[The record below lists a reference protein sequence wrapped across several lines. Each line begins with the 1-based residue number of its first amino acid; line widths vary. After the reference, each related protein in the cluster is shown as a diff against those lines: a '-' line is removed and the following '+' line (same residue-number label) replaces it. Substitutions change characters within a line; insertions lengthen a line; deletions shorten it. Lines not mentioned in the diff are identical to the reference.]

1 MKYHFTEKYY
11 NIARVSS
18 DFSTLI
24 LSYYLTSVLSHRNE
38 FIHDREILQAL
49 VVSWYFSSK
58 WVNIYDDFRTLKF
71 IDELLLLLP
80 LIIVQALVVIV
91 AFFLSDDHMHTRKF
105 VIEYCGWL
113 FGILVVKK
121 YLFKKIYQ
129 YLRRSG
135 RNVKNVLIIGS
146 NDIGMSFFNFLNS
159 NSHFGYKV
167 VGFIDSTKNAQLNGL
182 YKGKIE
188 EIEKIIS
195 ENKADEIIIALPDF
209 NKSELDFIIGVGEK
223 KAIRTRI
230 IPSYFKFI
238 SSKYKME
245 MFGSFPMVTVRD
257 EPMDQIHLQF
267 LKRLVDIVFSIFICV
282 FIFSWLF
289 PIIAFLIKMD
299 SKGDVFYIQER
310 WGKDNKHFKFF
321 KFRTM
326 SIDSQLIVKGKFQQT
341 TKNDPRITKTGAFL
355 RNTSIDELPQFFNV
369 LMGNMSIIGPRP
381 HAVPHNEESLRLIH
395 NYSVRHW
402 VKPGITGWAQV
413 NGLRGETKDFN
424 LMRKR
429 VEFDIWYIQNW
440 SMWLDVKIFFMTIYD
455 VIKGDMMAF

>member
-1 MKYHFTEKYY
+1 MKYHFTEKNY

-38 FIHDREILQAL
+38 FIHDREILLAL

-105 VIEYCGWL
+105 VIEYYGWL

-188 EIEKIIS
+188 EIERIIS
-195 ENKADEIIIALPDF
+195 ENKADEIIIALPYF
-209 NKSELDFIIGVGEK
+209 NKLELDFIIEVSDK

-230 IPSYFKFI
+230 IPDYFKFN
-238 SSKYKME
+238 SCKYKME
-245 MFGSFPMVTVRD
+245 MFGSFPIVTVRD
-257 EPMDQIHLQF
+257 EPMNQIHLQF
-267 LKRLVDIVFSIFICV
+267 LKRLGDIIFSIFICI
-282 FIFSWLF
+282 FIFS
-289 PIIAFLIKMD
+289 
-299 SKGDVFYIQER
+299 
-310 WGKDNKHFKFF
+310 
-321 KFRTM
+321 
-326 SIDSQLIVKGKFQQT
+326 
-341 TKNDPRITKTGAFL
+341 
-355 RNTSIDELPQFFNV
+355 
-369 LMGNMSIIGPRP
+369 
-381 HAVPHNEESLRLIH
+381 
-395 NYSVRHW
+395 
-402 VKPGITGWAQV
+402 
-413 NGLRGETKDFN
+413 
-424 LMRKR
+424 
-429 VEFDIWYIQNW
+429 
-440 SMWLDVKIFFMTIYD
+440 
-455 VIKGDMMAF
+455 

>member
-1 MKYHFTEKYY
+1 MKYHFTEKNY
-11 NIARVSS
+11 NITKVSS
-18 DFSTLI
+18 DFAILI
-24 LSYYLTSVLSHRNE
+24 LSYYLTSILSHRNE
-38 FIHDREILQAL
+38 FIHDREILLLL

-58 WVNIYDDFRTLKF
+58 WIDIYDDFRTLKF

-80 LIIVQALVVIV
+80 LIIVQALIIIV
-91 AFFLSDDHMHTRKF
+91 AFFMTNDHIHVRKF
-105 VIEYCGWL
+105 VFEYCAWL
-113 FGILVVKK
+113 FGILVIKK

-135 RNVKNVLIIGS
+135 DNVKNVLIIGS

-159 NSHFGYKV
+159 NSHFGYSV
-167 VGFIDSTKNAQLNGL
+167 VGFVDSTKNAQLNGL

-188 EIEKIIS
+188 EIERIIN
-195 ENKADEIIIALPDF
+195 ENKADEIIVALPDF

-230 IPSYFKFI
+230 IPDYFKFN
-238 SSKYKME
+238 SNKYKME

-257 EPMDQIHLQF
+257 EPMNQIHFRF
-267 LKRLVDIVFSIFICV
+267 LKRLGDIVCSIFVCV

-289 PIIAFLIKMD
+289 PIVALLIKMD
-299 SKGDVFYIQER
+299 SAGDVFYIQER
-310 WGKDNKHFKFF
+310 WGKDNKQFRFF

-326 SIDSQLIVKGKFQQT
+326 NIDSQLVVKGKFQQT
-341 TKNDPRITKTGAFL
+341 TKNDSRITKIGVFL

-369 LMGNMSIIGPRP
+369 LMGNMSIVGPRP
-381 HAVPHNEESLRLIH
+381 HAIPHNEESLRLIH

-413 NGLRGETKDFN
+413 NGLRGETKDFS

-429 VEFDIWYIQNW
+429 VEFDIWYIENW
-440 SMWLDVKIFFMTIYD
+440 SVWLDVKIFFMTIYD
-455 VIKGDMMAF
+455 MVKGDIMAF

>member
-1 MKYHFTEKYY
+1 MKYHFTEKNY
-11 NIARVSS
+11 NITKVSS
-18 DFSTLI
+18 DFAILI
-24 LSYYLTSVLSHRNE
+24 LSYYLTSILSHRNE
-38 FIHDREILQAL
+38 FIHDREILLLL

-58 WVNIYDDFRTLKF
+58 WIDIYDDFRTLKF
-71 IDELLLLLP
+71 IEELLLLIP
-80 LIIVQALVVIV
+80 LIIVQALIVIV
-91 AFFLSDDHMHTRKF
+91 AFFMTDDHIHARKF
-105 VIEYCGWL
+105 VFEYCGWL
-113 FGILVVKK
+113 FGMLVIKK
-121 YLFKKIYQ
+121 YLSKKLYQ

-135 RNVKNVLIIGS
+135 GNVKNVLIIGS

-159 NSHFGYKV
+159 NSQFGYKV
-167 VGFIDSTKNAQLNGL
+167 IGFVDSTKNAELNGL

-188 EIEKIIS
+188 EIERIIS

-230 IPSYFKFI
+230 IPDYFKFN

-257 EPMDQIHLQF
+257 EPMNQIHFRF
-267 LKRLVDIVFSIFICV
+267 LKRLGDIICSIFVCV

-289 PIIAFLIKMD
+289 PIVALLIKMD
-299 SKGDVFYIQER
+299 SAGDVFYIQER
-310 WGKDNKHFKFF
+310 WGKDNKQFRFF

-326 SIDSQLIVKGKFQQT
+326 NIDSQLVVKGKFQQT
-341 TKNDPRITKTGAFL
+341 TKNDSRITKIGVFL

-369 LMGNMSIIGPRP
+369 LMGNMSIVGPRP
-381 HAVPHNEESLRLIH
+381 HAIPHNEESLRLIH

-413 NGLRGETKDFN
+413 NGLRGETKDFS

-429 VEFDIWYIQNW
+429 VEFDIWYIENW
-440 SMWLDVKIFFMTIYD
+440 SVWLDVRIFFMTIYD
-455 VIKGDMMAF
+455 IVKGDIMAF